1 MADYAHLFRERYST
15 ALLADSAFR
24 VGARLEVPSSGL
36 RTLDTAAQPA
46 GPVVTVQ
53 ANNDL
58 VSILEAVHRAQ
69 PGDVTVISN
78 STRDA
83 GLIGDLIGAEAVR
96 KGLGGFVVD
105 GLVRDRSQL
114 IALGVAV
121 ACRGTYPVGP
131 LKVPDAERGE
141 GRVGEPIEIGGVSV
155 EPGMWAF
162 GDDDGVIFVGAD
174 DLDSVFGAAQI
185 ALDKEEA
192 LAAEIGSGA
201 ALGDVFGLDAF
212 LAKRRENPEL
222 SFNDHLERIGRA
234 I

>member
-1 MADYAHLFRERYST
+1 MADYAHLFREQYST

-36 RTLDTAAQPA
+36 RTLDAAAQPA

-58 VSILEAVHRAQ
+58 VSILEAVHRARS
-69 PGDVTVISN
+69 GDVIAISN

-83 GLIGDLIGAEAVR
+83 GLIGDLVGAEAVR

-105 GLVRDRSQL
+105 GLVRDGSEL
-114 IALGVAV
+114 IALGGAV

-131 LKVPDAERGE
+131 LKVADGERGS
-141 GRVGEPIEIGGVSV
+141 GRVGGAVEVGGASV
-155 EPGMWAF
+155 ASGMWAF
-162 GDDDGVIFVGAD
+162 ADDDGVIFLDVE
-174 DLDSVFGAAQI
+174 DLDSVFTAAQS
-185 ALDKEEA
+185 ALEKEEA
-192 LAAEIGSGA
+192 LAHEIRTGT
-201 ALGDVFGLDAF
+201 ALGDALGLDSF
-212 LAKRRENPEL
+212 LAERRDNPAA